1 MSTKKQAQV
10 AKAEIQK
17 RLGDTD
23 ASVGLTTDKD
33 GSYIVAVRFKSKPTK
48 KFVTTLTK
56 GLDVSVETEVID
68 AVMAQPAPKKVAKKA
83 AKKASKKSA
92 KKTPRKPAAKKT
104 SKKSSKK

>member
-1 MSTKKQAQV
+1 MMSTKKQAQV
-10 AKAEIQK
+10 AKAEVQK

-33 GSYIVAVRFKSKPTK
+33 GNYIVAVRFKSKPTK
-48 KFVTTLTK
+48 KFVTKLTK
-56 GLDVSVETEVID
+56 GLDVSVETEVIE
-68 AVMAQPAPKKVAKKA
+68 AVMAETVIKKVTKKA

-92 KKTPRKPAAKKT
+92 KKTPRKPAKKT